1 MTATAQA
8 PIPAPN
14 TAPAPAVAGHRPP
27 GDGYAGLGTMVRLI
41 LRRNRVRLA
50 VWFVVLVG
58 MYQYIVSYYKTV
70 FPTQQSL
77 DDFARLSNT
86 PGIKALTGLSPAAD
100 TMGGA
105 VWTKGWM
112 TVVVALAIGV
122 VFLVTRSGRADE
134 EVGRTELL
142 RSRVLGVHAY
152 SVASWLVNGLLCL
165 AVGLFVALVSVGG
178 SLDPEGTGIAGSL
191 VLGASVA
198 GVGLVGLGVGA
209 VAGQVSSTSRGA
221 NSLGATVLIV
231 FYVLRMIGD
240 MGNGALSWA
249 SPIGWAQ
256 HMQPYAGNHWWPFL
270 LLVVLAAGLLAVA
283 SLLEARR
290 DFGAGLVPERP
301 GKAWSPA
308 RYATPLGL
316 ALRLQ
321 RNPIIGWT
329 VAIVLGGMLMG
340 SVVQAMTDLL
350 EDAGSSTEDLLRG
363 TGVSALLALLV
374 SMMAL
379 ITVIFALQTTVSLRA
394 DEASGIIEPQL
405 AGSLSRWRWALQRLV
420 IPAVWSAV
428 LLVIGGYLIGAVYGA
443 SIHDSSQGGRL
454 AMAALAYWPAV
465 MVFVGLA
472 VLLWGYLPR
481 VAIPVAWGVMAAMWF
496 ITMFGEVFRLPHW
509 FIDALP
515 MSATPYQ
522 PLESMAWTPLLVMTL
537 VAVALTWLGIDRF
550 ARRDVQP
557 A

>member
-1 MTATAQA
+1 MTATLAA
-8 PIPAPN
+8 PVA
-14 TAPAPAVAGHRPP
+14 APAKVRPASDGLAGI
-27 GDGYAGLGTMVRLI
+27 GSMVRLI
-41 LRRNRVRLA
+41 LRRNRVRLV

-58 MYQYIVSYYKTV
+58 MYQYIVSYYKSV

-77 DDFARLSNT
+77 DDFAALSNT
-86 PGIKALTGLSPAAD
+86 PGIKALTGLSSAAD

-112 TVVVALAIGV
+112 TVVVALALVV
-122 VFLVTRSGRADE
+122 VFLTTRNGRADE

-152 SVASWLVNGLLCL
+152 SVASWLVSGALVV
-165 AVGLFVALVSVGG
+165 ATGLFIALVSIGG
-178 SLDPEGTGIAGSL
+178 SLDPEGAGVTGSL

-209 VAGQVSSTSRGA
+209 VAGQVSTTSRGA
-221 NSLGATVLIV
+221 NSLGSTVIV
-231 FYVLRMIGD
+231 VIYVLRMIGD
-240 MGNGALSWA
+240 LGNGALTWV
-249 SPIGWAQ
+249 SPIGWGQ
-256 HMQPYAGNHWWPFL
+256 HMQPYAGNHWWPFV
-270 LLVVLAAGLLAVA
+270 LLVALAAVLLGVA
-283 SLLEARR
+283 YWLEGTR
-290 DFGAGLVPERP
+290 DFGAGLVAEKP
-301 GKAWSPA
+301 GKASAPA
-308 RYATPLGL
+308 RYASPLGL

-329 VAIVLGGMLMG
+329 VAVVLGGIMFG

-350 EDAGSSTEDLLRG
+350 KDAGQGAQDLLRG
-363 TGVSALLALLV
+363 EGVSALLALLLSV
-374 SMMAL
+374 MAL
-379 ITVIFALQTTVSLRA
+379 ITLIFALQTTVTLRS

-405 AGSLSRWRWALQRLV
+405 AGAMSRWRWALQRLA

-428 LLVIGGYLIGAVYGA
+428 LLVVGGYLVGAVYGS

-472 VLLWGYLPR
+472 VLLWGYVPR
-481 VAIPVAWGVMAAMWF
+481 VAVPITWGVMAAMWF
-496 ITMFGEVFRLPHW
+496 LTMFGEVFGLPSW
-509 FIDALP
+509 FLGALP
-515 MSATPYQ
+515 LAATPYL
-522 PLESMAWTPLLVMTL
+522 PLESMTWTPLVVLTL
-537 VAVALTWLGIDRF
+537 VAVALGWAGLDRF
-550 ARRDVQP
+550 ARRDIQP